1 MGPIFFNL
9 FINDLAI
16 KDYVLIGPKKLSW
29 HVIPKNCNELILC
42 KQVAHD
48 IDPLNNIMQV
58 TC

>member
-1 MGPIFFNL
+1 M
-9 FINDLAI
+9 
-16 KDYVLIGPKKLSW
+16 SW
-29 HVIPKNCNELILC
+29 RVIPKNCNELILC

>member
-1 MGPIFFNL
+1 M
-9 FINDLAI
+9 
-16 KDYVLIGPKKLSW
+16 SW